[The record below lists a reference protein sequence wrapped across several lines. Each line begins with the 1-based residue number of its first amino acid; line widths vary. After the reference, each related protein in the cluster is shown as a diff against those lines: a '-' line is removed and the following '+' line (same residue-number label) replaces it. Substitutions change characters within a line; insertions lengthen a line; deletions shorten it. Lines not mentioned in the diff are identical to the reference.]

1 MRFRPAH
8 IAIEFRPPH
17 CHHFQPE
24 SPPTTPLVR
33 APPFRTLLHCNF
45 TNLYDSVYASCP
57 IGTSTNLASN
67 LFVPF
72 CTRSNNVA
80 PLMVICCCCCS
91 VCSTPLQVCS
101 LFTTLYRLV
110 FAAPPR
116 RRRNLALRRARG
128 LAPSPLLRAAPLVMH
143 GGRSALA
150 SRGHGRRRRSSRR
163 GAAAPCPPPHDAFRR
178 PSMGSI
184 GTGREEAAAAHRL
197 ELPR

>member
-1 MRFRPAH
+1 MALSSPPCLSPSSSFHFLPALHLPNELMRFRRAH

-24 SPPTTPLVR
+24 SPPTTPLVG

-143 GGRSALA
+143 GGRSAPTAVVVVLC
-150 SRGHGRRRRSSRR
+150 
-163 GAAAPCPPPHDAFRR
+163 AA
-178 PSMGSI
+178 
-184 GTGREEAAAAHRL
+184 
-197 ELPR
+197 